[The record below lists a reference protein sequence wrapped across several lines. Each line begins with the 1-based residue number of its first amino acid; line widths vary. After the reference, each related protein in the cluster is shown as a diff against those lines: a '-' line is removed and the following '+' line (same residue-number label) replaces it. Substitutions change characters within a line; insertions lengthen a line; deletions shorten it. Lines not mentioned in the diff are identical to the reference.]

1 VQVIYGLML
10 IIPLIIFV
18 LFIWRRLARL
28 SLPLL
33 ETVWVPKLLKTG
45 EVKQLIF
52 TVVTGL
58 LIVGVSE
65 VSEGPA
71 GS

>member
-1 VQVIYGLML
+1 MQVIYSLML
-10 IIPLIIFV
+10 IIPLIIFE
-18 LFIWRRLARL
+18 LFIWRWLARL

-52 TVVTGL
+52 TVVSGL
-58 LIVGVSE
+58 LNVGMSE
-65 VSEGPA
+65 IPEGPA
-71 GS
+71 RS